1 MRAGQTIVVPSGN
14 YRARLGPLQAFAK
27 LSIMGDPK
35 DPPVIQGNGLPNDHV
50 IGFAPSASNS
60 ELANVVVADCVG
72 TGIRADATKVS
83 LTNVTASGCK
93 DTALITGN
101 YSSVSVSNVELR
113 E

>member
-14 YRARLGPLQAFAK
+14 YRARLGPLQAF
-27 LSIMGDPK
+27 
-35 DPPVIQGNGLPNDHV
+35 
-50 IGFAPSASNS
+50 ASNS